1 MKMKFTLLPAI
12 TLFLFGHHF
21 LYAQSQDSTFESS
34 VQEVLKLP
42 VVKTSSVL
50 VASNV
55 VTDAEK
61 QPSSVTTITKEQ
73 IRTCGG
79 RTLSEVLTLYVPGYF
94 AVEDQDDVIAGF
106 RGLAADNNSKVLLLI
121 NGQNMN
127 TEFFFGPPDAI
138 LNSPD
143 MEYIERIEVI
153 RGPGSVTLGQGAL
166 LGVINI
172 ITRRATGTDGNTA
185 GGTVSYGQNAW
196 LNGSAF
202 LQTSYKGLQGFF
214 YASGIRYE
222 GQAMRN
228 EGWIAQQ
235 GNQGFAGGKVFDM
248 GHRLKRTDNTTFH
261 GNIQYKGLSVSIM
274 QLNQRRDLYN
284 FYRDREVIGQN
295 MLTLEVGYAFRL
307 HEKVKNESSITV
319 IDDNISL
326 WSLTGTAMGGTAER
340 RYGFKS
346 IFNIDELWKN
356 NRLAVGVEMRQFQ
369 MGLPNRENN
378 NYIANVVGSFSPQ
391 NANQQLTMVYAQ
403 NLNVLSVFAEDFY
416 SISRKIDLFAAIRYD
431 NHPFWGNNLTP
442 RFGAIFSPSKNW
454 TLRGSFQTG
463 FRGAV
468 GLHYS
473 GGYRRDGFLRAN
485 NYSEVSGAQIP
496 GESNI
501 SSIKPESMSSFEF
514 ATTFRKNEKLTVN
527 AVLFY
532 TLVSN
537 VIDVGVIYKDPA
549 EFPMVNVGTDIA
561 GDWNGYWYFKNTPGT
576 FAQAGAEISVSY
588 KHKWINAGGS
598 FSLTRVAN
606 ATQEQETLAKNAQSM
621 YLATDSDTK
630 NLHYKAFPEQT
641 LRLHAIL
648 KPIKK
653 LSISANIVAYSGWY
667 SPIGTKAE
675 GGFILNSGLGYS
687 FTENIEISLIGKN
700 LLNENALYPMNS
712 NAGGPDVSPGT
723 PAWEAT
729 SVWAVLRIKL

>member
-1 MKMKFTLLPAI
+1 MKTTLLPSLL
-12 TLFLFGHHF
+12 LFFCSSHF
-21 LYAQSQDSTFESS
+21 LYAQATDSTFESS

-42 VVKTSSVL
+42 VTKTTSVL

-55 VTDAEK
+55 ITDAEK

-79 RTLSEVLTLYVPGYF
+79 RTLSEVLTLFVPGYF
-94 AVEDQDDVIAGF
+94 AVEDQDDIIAGF

-172 ITRRATGTDGNTA
+172 ITRRATGTDGNSA
-185 GGTVSYGQNAW
+185 GGSVSYGQNAW

-214 YASGIRYE
+214 YASGIRYD
-222 GQAMRN
+222 GQPMRN

-248 GHRLKRTDNTTFH
+248 GHRLRRTDNTTFH

-295 MLTLEVGYAFRL
+295 MLTLEVGYAFRIN
-307 HEKVKNESSITV
+307 EKIRNESSVTM

-340 RYGFKS
+340 RYGLKS
-346 IFNIDELWKN
+346 IFNVDELWKN
-356 NRLAVGVEMRQFQ
+356 NRLAIGLEMRQFQ

-378 NYIANVVGSFSPQ
+378 NYIANVIGTFDPKT
-391 NANQQLTMVYAQ
+391 ANQQLTMVYAQ
-403 NLNVLSVFAEDFY
+403 NLNVLSIFVEDFY
-416 SISRKIDLFAAIRYD
+416 SVTNKIDLFAAIRYD

-442 RFGAIFSPSKNW
+442 RFGTIFSPSKNW
-454 TLRGSFQTG
+454 TLRASFQTG

-473 GGYRRDGFLRAN
+473 GGYRRDGFLRAT
-485 NYSEVSGAQIP
+485 NYSEVAKAKIP
-496 GESNI
+496 GENNI
-501 SSIKPESMSSFEF
+501 SSIKPESMSSFELA
-514 ATTFRKNEKLTVN
+514 ATYRRNEKLSIN

-537 VIDVGVIYKDPA
+537 VIDVGVIYKDPN

-561 GDWNGYWYFKNTPGT
+561 GDWNGYWFFKNTPGT
-576 FAQAGAEISVSY
+576 FAQAGVEVTANY
-588 KHKWINAGGS
+588 KHKWLDMGGS

-606 ATQEQETLAKNAQSM
+606 ATPEQEILAKNAQSM
-621 YLATDSDTK
+621 YLATDSETK

-641 LRLHAIL
+641 LRLHAIA

-653 LSISANIVAYSGWY
+653 LSISANIVSYSGWY
-667 SPIGTKAE
+667 SPIGTRAS
-675 GGFILNSGLGYS
+675 GGLIMNSSIGYAFSNSMELSFIA
-687 FTENIEISLIGKN
+687 KN
-700 LLNENALYPMNS
+700 LFNENALYPMNS

-723 PAWEAT
+723 PAWE
-729 SVWAVLRIKL
+729 SQSIWAVLRVKL